1 MRFLPRGRRPRRSTP
16 ATITAALAGGRPGDL
31 CLLQGNLGVAA
42 TGAAVAAARAAG
54 MTVAMNPSPVDLGY
68 AALFPE
74 VDVLI
79 VNREEALAFAGGMDP
94 EALRAL
100 RTGQV
105 VLTQGADGAL
115 LVSGAA
121 MEAVRAEPARA
132 VDPTGA
138 GDTFLAAA
146 LAHAAPRGWRLDAA
160 ALRAGARAA
169 ALTVAR
175 AGAFAALPS
184 REELAGIMAAP

>member
-1 MRFLPRGRRPRRSTP
+1 M
-16 ATITAALAGGRPGDL
+16 
-31 CLLQGNLGVAA
+31 
-42 TGAAVAAARAAG
+42 
-54 MTVAMNPSPVDLGY
+54 
-68 AALFPE
+68 
-74 VDVLI
+74 
-79 VNREEALAFAGGMDP
+79 
-94 EALRAL
+94 
-100 RTGQV
+100 
-105 VLTQGADGAL
+105 TQGADGAL
-115 LVSGAA
+115 LVSRAA
-121 MEAVRAEPARA
+121 VEAVPAEPAQA